1 LPESQLD
8 HTFMSVTRLENLLK
22 GDTGKPLE
30 KIVQHAQK
38 MDDLTASLQAALGK
52 EAAANLLAAN
62 VRDDG
67 ELVLICSSSSW
78 AARLRFDSEAVLA
91 AAGRAGAKADRVR
104 VRVATGR

>member
-1 LPESQLD
+1 MPERQLH

-38 MDDLTASLQAALGK
+38 MGDLTACLQAALGS

-91 AAGRAGAKADRVR
+91 AAGRAGVHADRVR